1 MIKVKINLKLFNEV
15 YRIEKQEPVY
25 TYYDVTLLEEISDS
39 EEYMFDIVNDYQRQ
53 DDCNL
58 IDGYHTTYFI
68 FEDISGIE
76 ILSTASDEELINK
89 IKELNKVLILE
100 RAGLKESETIGYEE
114 FIEALESIE
123 VFDDIVL
130 SETRYEFTKYDDKRI
145 QEIADYLGVKFEE

>member
-1 MIKVKINLKLFNEV
+1 MKINLKLFNEV
-15 YRIEKQEPVY
+15 YHIEEREPAY
-25 TYYDVTLLEEISDS
+25 TYYNVTLPEEISDS
-39 EEYMFDIVNDYQRQ
+39 EEYVSDMVNDYYKQ
-53 DDCNL
+53 DDSYP
-58 IDGYHTTYFI
+58 IDGYYSTYAI
-68 FEDISGIE
+68 FECSSYEE
-76 ILSTASDEELINK
+76 IFRTTDDEELINK

-100 RAGLKESETIGYEE
+100 RTGLKESEIVGYED

>member
-1 MIKVKINLKLFNEV
+1 MKINLKLFNEV
-15 YRIEKQEPVY
+15 YRIEEQEPAY
-25 TYYDVTLLEEISDS
+25 TYYDVTLPEEISD
-39 EEYMFDIVNDYQRQ
+39 EEYVSDIAVDYQRQ
-53 DDCNL
+53 DDCYP
-58 IDGYHTTYFI
+58 IDGYYSTYFI
-68 FEDISGIE
+68 FECSSYEEVFRTTD
-76 ILSTASDEELINK
+76 DEELINK

-100 RAGLKESETIGYEE
+100 RTGLKESEIVGYED

>member
-15 YRIEKQEPVY
+15 YYIQEQEPVY
-25 TYYDVTLLEEISDS
+25 VYYDVILQDELSNS
-39 EEYMFDIVNDYQRQ
+39 EEYLSDMVNDYQRQ
-53 DDCNL
+53 DEYSP
-58 IDGYHTTYFI
+58 IDGYYPTYFI
-68 FEDISGIE
+68 FEHRSGTE
-76 ILSTASDEELINK
+76 ILSTTSDEELINK

-100 RAGLKESETIGYEE
+100 RAGLKESETISYEE

>member
-1 MIKVKINLKLFNEV
+1 MKNKNQFI
-15 YRIEKQEPVY
+15 RIMM
-25 TYYDVTLLEEISDS
+25 LH
-39 EEYMFDIVNDYQRQ
+39 
-53 DDCNL
+53 
-58 IDGYHTTYFI
+58 YHTTYFI

>member
-15 YRIEKQEPVY
+15 YRIEEQEPVY
-25 TYYDVTLLEEISDS
+25 TYYYVILLEEISDS
-39 EEYMFDIVNDYQRQ
+39 EESMFDIANDYQRQ
-53 DDCNL
+53 D
-58 IDGYHTTYFI
+58 GYYPTYFI
-68 FEDISGIE
+68 FEDISGAE
-76 ILSTASDEELINK
+76 ILSTTSDEELINK

-130 SETRYEFTKYDDKRI
+130 SETRYEFAKYDDKRI

>member
-1 MIKVKINLKLFNEV
+1 MKINLKLFNEV
-15 YRIEKQEPVY
+15 YRIEEQEPVY
-25 TYYDVTLLEEISDS
+25 TYYDVTLPEEISGS
-39 EEYMFDIVNDYQRQ
+39 EEYMSDIVNDYQRQ
-53 DDCNL
+53 DDYYP
-58 IDGYHTTYFI
+58 IDGYYPTYFI
-68 FEDISGIE
+68 FECDSGE
-76 ILSTASDEELINK
+76 EMFTTTSDEELINK

-100 RAGLKESETIGYEE
+100 RIGLKESETIGYED